1 MAGYLSF
8 PSYLTAAA
16 VALWCGLDRTAAG
29 QFMISRPIVAAPL
42 TGWLLGNSMLGLQ
55 VGALLELLWLGR
67 LPVGAAIPPDDTQV
81 AVGSTVLAVSGAGLA
96 GLPVEAMAVLS
107 LLIGLPLG
115 KSGEIFDRLAR
126 LWNARLL
133 SRAEFLLDA
142 ERPVKA
148 GRLHLVGLW
157 HFGLASLAT
166 FAVIVGVGTF
176 LLHLALPFLPGRFG
190 AVAAWLW
197 PAFPLVGIS
206 ATLGTLKVP
215 RSLLLFTGAFAVA
228 LVFFGW

>member
-1 MAGYLSF
+1 MAGLLSF
-8 PSYLTAAA
+8 PSYLAAA
-16 VALWCGLDRTAAG
+16 VVSLWCGLDRTAAG

-42 TGWLLGNSMLGLQ
+42 TGWLLGDSLLGLQ
-55 VGALLELLWLGR
+55 VGILLELLWLGR

-96 GLPVEAMAVLS
+96 GLPTEGMAVLG

-126 LWNARLL
+126 WWNARLL
-133 SRAEFLLDA
+133 TRAEFLLDA
-142 ERPVKA
+142 GRPEKA
-148 GRLHLVGLW
+148 GRLHLLGLW

-176 LLHLALPFLPGRFG
+176 VLHLVLPFLPGRFG
-190 AVAAWLW
+190 AIAAWLW

-206 ATLGTLKVP
+206 ATLGTLKV
-215 RSLLLFTGAFAVA
+215 RHSLLLFSGAFAVA

>member
-1 MAGYLSF
+1 MAGLLSF
-8 PSYLTAAA
+8 PAYLAAAA

-42 TGWLLGNSMLGLQ
+42 TGLLLGDSLLGLQ
-55 VGALLELLWLGR
+55 VGVLLELLWLGR

-81 AVGSTVLAVSGAGLA
+81 AVGSTVLAASGAGLA
-96 GLPVEAMAVLS
+96 GLPTEGMAVLG

-126 LWNARLL
+126 LWNVRLL

-176 LLHLALPFLPGRFG
+176 FLHFALPFLPGRFG
-190 AVAAWLW
+190 VVAAWLW

-206 ATLGTLKVP
+206 ATLGTLKVNH
-215 RSLLLFTGAFAVA
+215 SLLLFSSAFAVA
-228 LVFFGW
+228 LVIFGW